1 MEMTLGERIRKAR
14 KGNMTQAEL
23 AKLIGVHEITVRRWE
38 LGERTPNIKDLQRI
52 SEVLNVPLEDLIVND
67 NFKIEESAK
76 EIRRNNLQNMAYW
89 GSVVDNARH
98 IAQSGDRENISGVR
112 QMLEL
117 ALSSLK
123 NVTKEPAMA

>member
-52 SEVLNVPLEDLIVND
+52 SEVLKVPMDELLGTEHKELNKDSINLSNGVDKVIYTFKDGEKLEFPSTDIGYA
-67 NFKIEESAK
+67 FFEKIFQQK
-76 EIRRNNLQNMAYW
+76 MLQLQN
-89 GSVVDNARH
+89 V
-98 IAQSGDRENISGVR
+98 
-112 QMLEL
+112 
-117 ALSSLK
+117 
-123 NVTKEPAMA
+123 

>member
-1 MEMTLGERIRKAR
+1 MEPPTAQNKQPE
-14 KGNMTQAEL
+14 NN
-23 AKLIGVHEITVRRWE
+23 IG
-38 LGERTPNIKDLQRI
+38 
-52 SEVLNVPLEDLIVND
+52 
-67 NFKIEESAK
+67 
-76 EIRRNNLQNMAYW
+76 MAYW